1 MNLPVTCPVYT
12 VREQRSIVNMSL
24 FVTVLVKLCE
34 IHSDIGQGQLSG
46 LPSASACLSIKFT
59 VPSRVLGM
67 LAQVDGRDS
76 YGFIAPESLLS
87 GFQRVGTG
95 KDSLIA

>member
-1 MNLPVTCPVYT
+1 M
-12 VREQRSIVNMSL
+12 REQRSIVNMSL
-24 FVTVLVKLCE
+24 FVTVLVKFCE
-34 IHSDIGQGQLSG
+34 IRRNVGKGQLSR
-46 LPSASACLSIKFT
+46 LTSASACLSIKFT

-76 YGFIAPESLLS
+76 YGFIASESLLS

>member
-1 MNLPVTCPVYT
+1 
-12 VREQRSIVNMSL
+12 MSL
-24 FVTVLVKLCE
+24 FVTVLVKLCK
-34 IHSDIGQGQLSG
+34 IRRDIGKGELSR
-46 LPSASACLSIKFT
+46 LTSASACLSIKFT

-76 YGFIAPESLLS
+76 YGFIASESLCS
-87 GFQRVGTG
+87 GFERVGTG

>member
-1 MNLPVTCPVYT
+1 M
-12 VREQRSIVNMSL
+12 REQRSIVNMSL
-24 FVTVLVKLCE
+24 FVSILVKLCK
-34 IHSDIGQGQLSG
+34 IRSDIGQGQLSR
-46 LPSASACLSIKFT
+46 LTSASACLSIKFT

-67 LAQVDGRDS
+67 LAQVDRRDA

>member
-1 MNLPVTCPVYT
+1 
-12 VREQRSIVNMSL
+12 MSL

-34 IHSDIGQGQLSG
+34 IRSDIGQGQLSR
-46 LPSASACLSIKFT
+46 LPSTLPSLSIKFT

-76 YGFIAPESLLS
+76 YSLIASEGLCSR
-87 GFQRVGTG
+87 FERVGTG

>member
-1 MNLPVTCPVYT
+1 MMSRVVTLLLT
-12 VREQRSIVNMSL
+12 
-24 FVTVLVKLCE
+24 LCE
-34 IHSDIGQGQLSG
+34 LRSDIGKGELSR
-46 LPSASACLSIKFT
+46 LTSASACLSIKFT

-67 LAQVDGRDS
+67 LTQVDRRDA

>member
-1 MNLPVTCPVYT
+1 
-12 VREQRSIVNMSL
+12 MSL
-24 FVTVLVKLCE
+24 FVTALVKLCK
-34 IHSDIGQGQLSG
+34 IRRDIGKGELSR
-46 LPSASACLSIKFT
+46 LTSASACLSIKFT

-67 LAQVDGRDS
+67 LTQVDRRDA

>member
-1 MNLPVTCPVYT
+1 
-12 VREQRSIVNMSL
+12 MSRL
-24 FVTVLVKLCE
+24 VTVLVKLCE
-34 IHSDIGQGQLSG
+34 IRRNIGQGQLSG

-59 VPSRVLGM
+59 VPPRVLGM

-76 YGFIAPESLLS
+76 YGFIASESLLS
-87 GFQRVGTG
+87 GFQRIGTG